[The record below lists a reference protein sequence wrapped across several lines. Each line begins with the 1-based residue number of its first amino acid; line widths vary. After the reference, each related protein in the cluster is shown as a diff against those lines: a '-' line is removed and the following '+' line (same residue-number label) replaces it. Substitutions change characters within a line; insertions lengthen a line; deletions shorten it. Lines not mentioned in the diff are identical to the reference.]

1 MGVRW
6 GYNPLFFRSHVESK
20 GDKRISE
27 TIVILE
33 PKTNKITKQI
43 KKQNNDHVYHYIQ
56 SKLLLQNVIHNYN
69 TTPIQFYIY
78 TILQYYNTT
87 INIIILLLL
96 LSIVRK
102 ERKVFLS
109 MYLGKDS
116 KEKEN
121 INSAE
126 KAPDLPRSSM
136 FG

>member
-27 TIVILE
+27 TVVILE

-69 TTPIQFYIY
+69 TTPIQFYIN
-78 TILQYYNTT
+78 TILQYYNKYHYITFIT
-87 INIIILLLL
+87 EYRKK
-96 LSIVRK
+96 RK
-102 ERKVFLS
+102 ESFLEYVF
-109 MYLGKDS
+109 G
-116 KEKEN
+116 
-121 INSAE
+121 
-126 KAPDLPRSSM
+126 
-136 FG
+136 